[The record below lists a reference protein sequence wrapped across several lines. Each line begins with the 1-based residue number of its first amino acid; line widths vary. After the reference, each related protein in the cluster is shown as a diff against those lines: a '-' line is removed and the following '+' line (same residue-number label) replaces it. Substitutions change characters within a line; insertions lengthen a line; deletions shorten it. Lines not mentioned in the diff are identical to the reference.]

1 MAVKDQAPYR
11 NVLTHGFILDGEG
24 RKMSKSLGNVVL
36 PQKVVDEYGAD
47 ILRLWVA
54 STDYWNDVRISQ
66 TIMKSLSETYRRIRN
81 TARFLLG
88 NLHGF
93 DPRKDALPYEELL
106 SMDRWILDR
115 LHRVIGKAREAFEDY
130 EFHVPTN
137 AVHSLCVNELSA
149 FYLDVSKDRL
159 YVEGADS
166 LGRRSARTA
175 MWEVLSVLT
184 RMLAPILSFTAE
196 EIWQEMRTLDASLPE
211 SVFLSDFPAVDPSR
225 IDEGLNDLWQD
236 ALLLRG
242 AVSRMLEGLRAAKTI
257 GTSLE
262 AAVQV
267 KRNSAMDRVAGAFS
281 EQELADLVIVSRF
294 EWTDA
299 LDLGAP
305 IRDEATGLEMAAG
318 FTPGVKCPR
327 CWEYTEGAAGD
338 GLCSRCAAVLKDRN

>member
-1 MAVKDQAPYR
+1 M
-11 NVLTHGFILDGEG
+11 
-24 RKMSKSLGNVVL
+24 
-36 PQKVVDEYGAD
+36 
-47 ILRLWVA
+47 
-54 STDYWNDVRISQ
+54 
-66 TIMKSLSETYRRIRN
+66 
-81 TARFLLG
+81 
-88 NLHGF
+88 
-93 DPRKDALPYEELL
+93 
-106 SMDRWILDR
+106 
-115 LHRVIGKAREAFEDY
+115 
-130 EFHVPTN
+130 
-137 AVHSLCVNELSA
+137 
-149 FYLDVSKDRL
+149 SKDRL

-166 LGRRSARTA
+166 LERRSARTA
-175 MWEVLSVLT
+175 MWEVLSALT

-267 KRNSAMDRVAGAFS
+267 KRNSAMERVAGAFS

-299 LDLGAP
+299 LDLGTP
-305 IRDEATGLEMAAG
+305 IRDEVTGLEMAAG

-327 CWEYTEGAAGD
+327 CWKYTEDAAGD
-338 GLCSRCAAVLKDRN
+338 GLCPRCAAVLKVGN